1 MAEKK
6 LVLNKFID
14 HTNLKS
20 TATETNISELCQEAI
35 RYKFATVCIEPCYVK
50 LAKKLL
56 KGSKVGICT
65 VIGFPLGVNTTAIK
79 VAETKEAIK
88 NGATEID
95 MVINVG
101 HLKDKKYK
109 LVQKD
114 ITEVKKVCGNN
125 AILKVILETCNL
137 TDEEKIIACKLA
149 VEAKAD
155 FVKTST
161 GFGIHGATVNDI
173 LLMKKAVGKKAKIKA
188 AGGVRDKKIAEAMIA
203 AGAHRIG
210 ASVSIE
216 IVS

>member
-109 LVQKD
+109 LVQKE
-114 ITEVKKVCGNN
+114 ITEVKKACGKN
-125 AILKVILETCNL
+125 AILKVILETCHL

-149 VEAKAD
+149 VEVKAD

-173 LLMKKAVGKKAKIKA
+173 LLMKKAVEKKAKIKA
-188 AGGVRDKKIAEAMIA
+188 AGGIRDKKIAEAMIA

-210 ASVSIE
+210 ASASIE